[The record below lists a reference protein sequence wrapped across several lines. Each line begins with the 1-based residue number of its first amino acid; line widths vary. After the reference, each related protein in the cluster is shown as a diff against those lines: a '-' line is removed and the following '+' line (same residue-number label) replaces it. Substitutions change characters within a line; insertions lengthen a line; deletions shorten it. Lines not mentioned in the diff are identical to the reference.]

1 MAPEFRRHR
10 DVPLAPREVRLVGPP
25 PFLKWPGGKR
35 YLVSYL
41 LDAAPDTFN
50 RYFEP
55 FLGGGALFLALQ
67 PRLAYL
73 SDANPR
79 LVECYSAI
87 RDDVDGVIRALRR
100 LPNSE
105 ADYYR
110 IRDSCPTSRASRA
123 ARLIYL
129 SALSFNGIY
138 RENRSGQFNV
148 PYGGRHHRSVL
159 ASVDLYSVSAC
170 LQRAH
175 LNAGDFEI
183 GVAKAREG
191 DLVYLDPPYTTA
203 HASNGFIR
211 YNAKLFT
218 WEDQLRLAAVAE
230 SLARRGCHVLITNA
244 YHPSIKRLYPAFMRY
259 RIQRSSRVAAS
270 SRFRTAIYEYIITSY
285 RA

>member
-1 MAPEFRRHR
+1 MVAESRRHR
-10 DVPLAPREVRLVGPP
+10 DVPLATREVKLVGQP

-35 YLVSYL
+35 YLISYL
-41 LDAAPDTFN
+41 LDAVPDTFN

-67 PRLAYL
+67 PPLAYL
-73 SDANPR
+73 ADANPR
-79 LVECYSAI
+79 LVECYAAI
-87 RDDVDGVIRALRR
+87 RDDVDGVVRALRK

-110 IRDSCPTSRASRA
+110 VRDSCPTSRASRA

-138 RENRSGQFNV
+138 RENRTGQFNV
-148 PYGGRHHRSVL
+148 PYGGRQHRSVL
-159 ASVDLYSVSAC
+159 ASVDLYNVSAC
-170 LQRAH
+170 LQRVH
-175 LNAGDFEI
+175 LNAGDFEV

-211 YNAKLFT
+211 YNARLFT

-230 SLARRGCHVLITNA
+230 RLARRGCHVLITNA
-244 YHPSIKRLYPAFMRY
+244 YHPSIKRLYPTFKRY

-270 SRFRTAIYEYIITSY
+270 PRFRTPIYEYIITSY